1 MPQIS
6 MKTQLLHFYMEYI
19 LAVCLWK
26 AKNIFGIIKG
36 VYYMFVVVL
45 LYTLFKYTVY
55 NVWLAT
61 SWLVFLQCN
70 PGDTVH

>member
-1 MPQIS
+1 
-6 MKTQLLHFYMEYI
+6 
-19 LAVCLWK
+19 
-26 AKNIFGIIKG
+26 
-36 VYYMFVVVL
+36 MFVVVL
-45 LYTLFKYTVY
+45 LYTVFKYTVY